1 MTTWYAAT
9 LLFWSEVGDVPSL
22 RPLCEERVVLLR
34 AVTKAVAE
42 ANALR
47 HGMEE
52 AHSYKN
58 ARGDDVSWSFAGI
71 EKLEELSGPPS
82 SGVWEVSSRYVRR
95 ARARLPKRAK
105 TSRPRTRAKRGRGE
119 AGRNAT

>member
-1 MTTWYAAT
+1 MSTWYAAT

-34 AVTKAVAE
+34 AATKAMAE

-47 HGMEE
+47 HGAAE

-58 ARGDDVSWSFAGI
+58 ARGENVNWSFAGI

-82 SGVWEVSSRYVRR
+82 AGVWEVSSRYVRR
-95 ARARLPKRAK
+95 ARGRLPKGAK
-105 TSRPRTRAKRGRGE
+105 ASTPRTRARRGGD
-119 AGRNAT
+119 GRNAR